1 MNKKNKNYLKKLNKI
16 VKKEKFNKYQIKLIK
31 KKIFKFKTKGL
42 KIIMIDKRI
51 SANNLIFSLKNK

>member
-16 VKKEKFNKYQIKLIK
+16 VKKEIFNKYQIKLIK

-51 SANNLIFSLKNK
+51 SAKNLIFSLKNK